1 MQPVDYTTLMAA
13 CAELRATWLP
23 ARLEQVVQ
31 RDRHTIALCLRTLE
45 QRSWLT
51 LSWHPQAARVCI
63 DAPPPKGPDT
73 FTFSQQLRHQLNGL
87 ALVAIEAIA
96 PWERVLDFRFARR
109 PGDPA
114 LWHLYVEIM
123 GKYSNVVLTTADNQI
138 VTVAHQVSAQQSSV
152 RPVLTGQ
159 PYEFPPGLTESV
171 PSLTEPLER
180 WQERVALIPGPL
192 KRNLLKAY
200 RGLSSALVLRLIAA
214 AGLDPERQTDSLSEA
229 EWARL
234 GDRWQAWLT
243 ALQTEQF
250 SPGWLP
256 DGYTV
261 LSWDDAIPAESVQA
275 LLSRYY
281 TDELNRQVFSQLRHQ
296 LNQRL
301 TNLLGKLYTKA
312 EDFQARLA
320 QSDEADRY
328 RERADLLMAHLH
340 EWQPGMKSIEL
351 ADFETGA
358 PVTIALDPEK
368 NAVQNAQ
375 ALYKRHQKLRRS
387 RQALEPLLAE
397 AQAEIAYLEQVQVA
411 VLQVENYTAP
421 EDLESLEE
429 IRDELIQQRYL
440 DDPDQRYRG
449 AAAPAANFRR
459 YTTPNGFEVLIGRNN
474 HQNDQLISHTATDY
488 DLWFHS
494 QEIPGS
500 HVLLRLPAGAAPED
514 ADLQFT
520 ADLAAFYSRAA
531 QSDQVPVVYTEPRY
545 VYKPKGARPGTVIYK
560 QERILWGQPQR
571 AKRWLE
577 SGASSPSDPAPE
589 PVAL

>member
-1 MQPVDYTTLMAA
+1 MAA

-31 RDRHTIALCLRTLE
+31 RDRHTIALCLRTLD

-51 LSWHPQAARVCI
+51 ISWHPQAARVCI

-96 PWERVLDFRFARR
+96 PWERVLDFQFARR

-123 GKYSNVVLTTADNQI
+123 GKYSNVVLTTAENQI

-159 PYEFPPGLTESV
+159 PYEFPPGLTDSM
-171 PSLTEPLER
+171 PSLDEPRDR

-200 RGLSSALVLRLIAA
+200 RGLSSALVLRLISA
-214 AGLDPERQTDSLSEA
+214 AGLEPEQETESLTEA

-243 ALQTEQF
+243 ALQTERF

-261 LSWDDAIPAESVQA
+261 LGWDDAIPAESVQA

-301 TNLLGKLYTKA
+301 TNLLHKLYVKA
-312 EDFQARLA
+312 EDFQSRLA

-328 RERADLLMAHLH
+328 RERADLLMANLH
-340 EWQPGMKSIEL
+340 EWQPGLKAIEL
-351 ADFETGA
+351 ADFETGE
-358 PVTIALDPEK
+358 PVKISLDPEK

-387 RQALEPLLAE
+387 RLALEPLLAE
-397 AQAEIAYLEQVQVA
+397 AQAEIHYLEQVQVA
-411 VLQVENYTAP
+411 VLQVDTYTTP

-449 AAAPAANFRR
+449 AAATAANFRR
-459 YTTPNGFEVLIGRNN
+459 YTTPSGFEVLIGRNN
-474 HQNDQLISHTATDY
+474 NQNDQLTSRTATDY

-531 QSDQVPVVYTEPRY
+531 QSDQVPVVYTEPRH

-560 QERILWGQPQR
+560 QERVIWGQPQR

-577 SGASSPSDPAPE
+577 SGAIAPSDPAPE
-589 PVAL
+589 PVAP

>member
-31 RDRHTIALCLRTLE
+31 RDRHTIALCLRTLD
-45 QRSWLT
+45 QRGWLT

-63 DAPPPKGPDT
+63 DPPPPKGPDT

-96 PWERVLDFRFARR
+96 PWERVLDFQFARR

-138 VTVAHQVSAQQSSV
+138 VTVAHQVNDQQSSV

-159 PYEFPPGLTESV
+159 PYEFPPSLTESV
-171 PSLTEPLER
+171 PSLEEPLER

-200 RGLSSALVLRLIAA
+200 RGLSSALVRRLIAA

-234 GDRWQAWLT
+234 GDRWRAWLT

-250 SPGWLP
+250 SPGWLS

-261 LSWDDAIPAESVQA
+261 LGWDDALPAESVQA

-301 TNLLGKLYTKA
+301 TNLLNKLYVKA
-312 EDFQARLA
+312 ADFQARLV

-328 RERADLLMAHLH
+328 RAQADLLMAHLH
-340 EWQPGMKSIEL
+340 EWQPGLKSIEL
-351 ADFETGA
+351 ADFETGE
-358 PVTIALDPEK
+358 PVNIALDPEK

-387 RQALEPLLAE
+387 RQALEPLLADV
-397 AQAEIAYLEQVQVA
+397 QAEIAYLEQVQVA
-411 VLQVENYTAP
+411 VLQVDTYTMP
-421 EDLESLEE
+421 EDLEALEE

-449 AAAPAANFRR
+449 TAATNTNFRR
-459 YTTPNGFEVLIGRNN
+459 YTTPSGFEVLIGRNN
-474 HQNDQLISHTATDY
+474 HQNDQLISRTATDY

-500 HVLLRLPAGAAPED
+500 HALLRLPAGAVPED

-520 ADLAAFYSRAA
+520 ADLAAYYSRAA
-531 QSDQVPVVYTEPRY
+531 QSDQVPVVYTEPRH

-560 QERILWGQPQR
+560 QERVIWGQPQQAR
-571 AKRWLE
+571 RWLE
-577 SGASSPSDPAPE
+577 SAASSAPVSTPE
-589 PVAL
+589 PVAP

>member
-1 MQPVDYTTLMAA
+1 MAA
-13 CAELRATWLP
+13 CAELRASWLP

-31 RDRHTIALCLRTLE
+31 RDRHTIALCLRTFE
-45 QRSWLT
+45 QRGWLT
-51 LSWHPQAARVCI
+51 VSWHPQAARICI
-63 DAPPPKGPDT
+63 DTPPPKGADT

-96 PWERVLDFRFARR
+96 PWERVLDLQFARR

-123 GKYSNVVLTTADNQI
+123 GKYSNVVLTTAENQI

-159 PYEFPPGLTESV
+159 PYEFPPGLTDSV
-171 PSLTEPLER
+171 PSLDEPRDR

-200 RGLSSALVLRLIAA
+200 RGLSSALVLRLISA
-214 AGLDPERQTDSLSEA
+214 AGLEPEQETESLTEA

-243 ALQTEQF
+243 ALQTERF

-261 LSWDDAIPAESVQA
+261 LGWDDAIPAESVQA

-301 TNLLGKLYTKA
+301 SNLLNKLYTKA
-312 EDFQARLA
+312 NDFQSRLT
-320 QSDEADRY
+320 QSDDADRY
-328 RERADLLMAHLH
+328 RQQADLLMAHLH
-340 EWQPGMKSIEL
+340 AWQPGLKVIEL
-351 ADFETGA
+351 ADFETGK
-358 PVTIALDPEK
+358 PVKIALDPEK

-387 RQALEPLLAE
+387 RLALEPLLTE
-397 AQAEIAYLEQVQVA
+397 AQAEIHYLEQVQVA
-411 VLQVENYTAP
+411 VLQVEIYTAP
-421 EDLESLEE
+421 EDLEALEE
-429 IRDELIQQRYL
+429 IREELVQQRYL
-440 DDPDQRYRG
+440 DDPDQRYRQT
-449 AAAPAANFRR
+449 AATTNFRR
-459 YTTPNGFEVLIGRNN
+459 YHTPSGFEVLIGRNN
-474 HQNDQLISHTATDY
+474 HQNDQLISRTATDY

-500 HVLLRLPAGAAPED
+500 HVLLRLPAGASPDD

-520 ADLAAFYSRAA
+520 ADLAAYYSRAT
-531 QSDQVPVVYTEPRY
+531 QSDQVPVIYTEPRY
-545 VYKPKGARPGTVIYK
+545 VFKPKGARPGTVIYK
-560 QERILWGQPQR
+560 QEQVLWGQPQR
-571 AKRWLE
+571 AKQWLE
-577 SGASSPSDPAPE
+577 TSAHSTPIAPPE
-589 PVAL
+589 PVAR

>member
-1 MQPVDYTTLMAA
+1 
-13 CAELRATWLP
+13 
-23 ARLEQVVQ
+23 
-31 RDRHTIALCLRTLE
+31 
-45 QRSWLT
+45 
-51 LSWHPQAARVCI
+51 
-63 DAPPPKGPDT
+63 
-73 FTFSQQLRHQLNGL
+73 
-87 ALVAIEAIA
+87 
-96 PWERVLDFRFARR
+96 
-109 PGDPA
+109 
-114 LWHLYVEIM
+114 
-123 GKYSNVVLTTADNQI
+123 
-138 VTVAHQVSAQQSSV
+138 
-152 RPVLTGQ
+152 
-159 PYEFPPGLTESV
+159 
-171 PSLTEPLER
+171 
-180 WQERVALIPGPL
+180 
-192 KRNLLKAY
+192 
-200 RGLSSALVLRLIAA
+200 
-214 AGLDPERQTDSLSEA
+214 
-229 EWARL
+229 
-234 GDRWQAWLT
+234 
-243 ALQTEQF
+243 
-250 SPGWLP
+250 
-256 DGYTV
+256 
-261 LSWDDAIPAESVQA
+261 VQA

-301 TNLLGKLYTKA
+301 TTLLHKLYAKA
-312 EDFQARLA
+312 ADFQTRLA

-411 VLQVENYTAP
+411 VLQVESYSAP

-474 HQNDQLISHTATDY
+474 HQNDQLISRTATDY

-531 QSDQVPVVYTEPRY
+531 QSDQVPVVYTEPRH

-577 SGASSPSDPAPE
+577 SGTSSPPDPAPE
-589 PVAL
+589 PVAP